1 MTSVIPLFRLFLLA
15 NLFLILSWLFKLN
28 FKGKGQFQGQ
38 MRKYDFYEIQIAT
51 S

>member
-1 MTSVIPLFRLFLLA
+1 MTSVIPLFRF
-15 NLFLILSWLFKLN
+15 FFTGKYISSIILVIQVKFQ
-28 FKGKGQFQGQ
+28 GKSQLQGQ